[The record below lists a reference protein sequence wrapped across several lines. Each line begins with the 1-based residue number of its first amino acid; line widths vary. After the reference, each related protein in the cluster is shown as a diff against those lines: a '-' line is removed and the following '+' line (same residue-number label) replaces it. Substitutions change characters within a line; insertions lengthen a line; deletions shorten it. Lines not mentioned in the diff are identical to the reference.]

1 MTQSE
6 IFALTGPGSI
16 ASGASWE
23 EARIIKMDFGVFKTL
38 KHGQKVL
45 INYSSCMGGN
55 CETLFK
61 VGRRTNSKK
70 YGVQKLTLRAIAT
83 DGQLIKHRC
92 PFELFERQGRI
103 TAGLGGLAVQI
114 ERVRFVK

>member
-6 IFALTGPGSI
+6 LFALTGPGSI

-70 YGVQKLTLRAIAT
+70 SGVQKLTLRAIAS
-83 DGQLIKHRC
+83 DGQILKHRC
-92 PFELFERQGRI
+92 PFELFERQGQI
-103 TAGLGGLAVQI
+103 TAGLGGLAVQVM
-114 ERVRFVK
+114 RVRFPD